1 MCFSSNN
8 NQKLK
13 EKIVMSWSSRKKK
26 EGIFCN
32 VCFVWSELKR
42 NLFVHFCCLCFKSL
56 KALSVSLSYIASVN
70 YIIYLVIIFQET
82 PSHESLENAFSCTK
96 FSAVFIEKIHC
107 KVDWTNVS
115 IVFAC
120 LVWLTDLWCI

>member
-26 EGIFCN
+26 KRAF
-32 VCFVWSELKR
+32 FVTLVLSEVSSKEIYLYT
-42 NLFVHFCCLCFKSL
+42 FAACV
-56 KALSVSLSYIASVN
+56 LSVSLSYIASVN
-70 YIIYLVIIFQET
+70 CIIYLVIIFQET

-107 KVDWTNVS
+107 KVD
-115 IVFAC
+115 
-120 LVWLTDLWCI
+120 